1 VIILPVMS
9 IGGNKMIKGKLVQL
23 RPVQRSDISYFLQW
37 FNDPDVT
44 QYLLIYLPMTEMA
57 EQKFIEEI
65 GTTRA
70 ATSSFF
76 VIEVE
81 DAEKTKAIGTI
92 SLNGINAKD
101 HNATFGIAIGDK
113 KYWSKGYGTEAAG
126 LIIKYGFE
134 QLNLHRIN
142 SGALSFNDRSIRMH
156 LKLGFREEGRRRE
169 IIFRNG
175 AYCDEVMFGLL
186 REEWKKQK

>member
-1 VIILPVMS
+1 
-9 IGGNKMIKGKLVQL
+9 
-23 RPVQRSDISYFLQW
+23 
-37 FNDPDVT
+37 
-44 QYLLIYLPMTEMA
+44 
-57 EQKFIEEI
+57 
-65 GTTRA
+65 
-70 ATSSFF
+70 
-76 VIEVE
+76 
-81 DAEKTKAIGTI
+81 
-92 SLNGINAKD
+92 LNGINAKD
-101 HNATFGIAIGDK
+101 HNATFGIAMGDK
-113 KYWSKGYGTEAAG
+113 KYWSKGYGSEAAA

-142 SGALSFNDRSIRMH
+142 SGVLSFNDRSIRMH

>member
-1 VIILPVMS
+1 
-9 IGGNKMIKGKLVQL
+9 MIKGKLVQL

-44 QYLLIYLPMTEMA
+44 QYLLMYLPMTEMA

-70 ATSSFF
+70 ATSAFF

-92 SLNGINAKD
+92 GLNGINAKD

-113 KYWSKGYGTEAAG
+113 KYWSKGYGTEAAA

-134 QLNLHRIN
+134 QLNLHRID

-169 IIFRNG
+169 LIFRNG
-175 AYCDEVMFGLL
+175 AYYDEVMFGLL
-186 REEWKKQK
+186 REDWKKPKKL

>member
-1 VIILPVMS
+1 MIILPVMS

-44 QYLLIYLPMTEMA
+44 QYLLMYLPMTEMA

-70 ATSSFF
+70 ATSAFF

-113 KYWSKGYGTEAAG
+113 KYWSKGYGSEAAA

-142 SGALSFNDRSIRMH
+142 SGVLSFNDRSIRMH